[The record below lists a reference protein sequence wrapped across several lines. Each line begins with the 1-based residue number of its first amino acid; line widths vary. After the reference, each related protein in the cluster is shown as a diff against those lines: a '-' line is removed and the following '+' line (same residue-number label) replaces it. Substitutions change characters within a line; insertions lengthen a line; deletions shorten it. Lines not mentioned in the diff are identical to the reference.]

1 MTIFTFS
8 VLTTNILFG
17 QFCFK
22 NSKLF
27 KLKFDS
33 KTNSNGQ
40 NSMVVFILS
49 ILDWEYR
56 FGGNLVQKIKIASL
70 CWELVLRFI
79 RIWRIQWRCSFS
91 VFGWKYLLKFF
102 FSKIKI
108 ACWTCNLKP
117 RLIWICRIRWW
128 FFGVFYWKYP
138 FWVNLVQKYKG
149 ASLKQDLVPRLIWI
163 CKLMTMDF
171 HFFYY
176 IASCKFFPKNQFGVL
191 ILPD

>member
-8 VLTTNILFG
+8 VLTINILFG
-17 QFCFK
+17 QFWFK

-33 KTNSNGQ
+33 KTNSNVQ

-91 VFGWKYLLKFF
+91 VFGWKYLLKIF

-108 ACWTCNLKP
+108 TCWTCNLKP
-117 RLIWICRIRWW
+117 RLTWVCWIRWW